1 MIEVVFFASLR
12 EELGSD
18 SVSMDASGITD
29 VGEVIGK
36 LAQEKGARWSELLM
50 RENILVAVNQ
60 QMVDQKAAVVDKDE
74 VAFFPPVTGG

>member
-1 MIEVVFFASLR
+1 MIEVVFFASLC

-29 VGEVIGK
+29 VGEVIEK